1 MSSYEHFVK
10 ANDPSAF
17 HYELNDAY
25 TLAKNYVIHHSC
37 LKYETKL
44 HDDKIKSKNKEKHQQ
59 KILVHFQM

>member
-25 TLAKNYVIHHSC
+25 TLAKKLCTYHFC

-44 HDDKIKSKNKEKHQQ
+44 HMIK
-59 KILVHFQM
+59 